1 MIAPAAYDKG
11 KPEETK
17 HIMPIVLGCIAD
29 DYTGASDLANTL
41 TRNGLRTI
49 QTIGIP
55 DVGFEMPE
63 VDAAVI
69 AMKIRSIGAGEA
81 VAAARS
87 AHRWLEARGA
97 AHVLYKVCSTFDSTE
112 AGNIG
117 PVTEALRDDTGAGTV
132 LVTPAF
138 PETGRTVY
146 FGNLFVGTLPLDESP
161 MKDHPLNPMRDAN
174 LVRVLQRQSKG
185 KIGLADLFT
194 VSKGADALRAR
205 LAELENGG
213 HAAAIADAVFE
224 RDLEVLGE
232 VAAGARLSTG
242 ASGLGL
248 GLARALVRAGRIKG
262 EAASSAEVAQPVGGY
277 AAVLAGSCSA
287 ATLEQIAVAERT
299 MPVLRLSQE
308 RLVEG
313 HGEAERAV
321 SWALEHIAA
330 GPVLIAASD
339 VPGAV
344 AKIQEKYGREASG
357 HAIEQGMAAIAARL
371 AAAGARRFVLAGGE
385 TSGAAVDKLR
395 VPAFLVGPEIAP
407 GVPLLRSVGQ
417 AGPDLLMAL
426 KSGNFG
432 GPDFFGKAL
441 SLMR

>member
-1 MIAPAAYDKG
+1 MA
-11 KPEETK
+11 
-17 HIMPIVLGCIAD
+17 IVLGCIAD

-49 QTIGIP
+49 QTIGVP
-55 DVGFEMPE
+55 AAGFEIPE

-69 AMKIRSIGAGEA
+69 AMKIRSIAAEEA

-87 AHRWLEARGA
+87 AYRWLDARGA
-97 AHVLYKVCSTFDSTE
+97 GHVLYKICSTFDSTD

-117 PVTEALRDDTGAGTV
+117 PITEALRAGSGAGTV

-146 FGNLFVGTLPLDESP
+146 LGNLFVGAVLLNESP
-161 MKDHPLNPMRDAN
+161 MKDHPLNPMCDAN
-174 LVRVLQRQSKG
+174 LVRVLQRQSQG
-185 KIGLADLFT
+185 KIGLVDLFT
-194 VSKGADALRAR
+194 VSKGADALRTR
-205 LAELENGG
+205 LGELETNG

-224 RDLEVLGE
+224 RDLETLGE
-232 VAAGARLSTG
+232 AAAESRLSTG

-248 GLARALVRAGRIKG
+248 GLARALVKAGRVKG
-262 EAASSAEVAQPVGGY
+262 GIGDTAEAARPVGGH

-287 ATLEQIAVAERT
+287 ATLEQIAVAERS

-313 HGEAERAV
+313 QGEVERALA
-321 SWALEHIAA
+321 WALECVGAS
-330 GPVLIAASD
+330 PVLIAASASPD
-339 VPGAV
+339 AV
-344 AKIQEKYGREASG
+344 AQIQSKYGSEASG
-357 HAIEQGMAAIAARL
+357 RAIEQGMAAIAAGL
-371 AAAGARRFVLAGGE
+371 AAAGARRLIVAGGE
-385 TSGAAVDKLR
+385 TSGAVVDKLR
-395 VPAFLVGPEIAP
+395 IPAFLVGPEIAP

-432 GPDFFGKAL
+432 GPDFFEKAL
-441 SLMR
+441 GLMR